1 MTDFNINLPV
11 SHATTPK
18 YRLFNT
24 PAAPG
29 TNAPAYAGDRYVGA
43 PAGGAAGT
51 DPALLAQTEQLMQSQ
66 NPRDRYQA
74 IVNLTKMNPADA
86 LPRLQALAGAPGQ
99 DPNVVQLAN
108 EAMRVMSQMA
118 GQQPQQPQPQPQQ
131 PGYPPQQPQYNPQ
144 QPQGQVQQPAYNPQY
159 QQPQFAQP
167 AAAPQAPMQYNPG
180 VGAPQSPEDAAFM
193 MQMLQPDVSKGG
205 DVAVNAIRQIAAIAQ
220 AHPQHKEAAFNILL
234 NHVYHGLGDTVTEAL
249 RALGGMNDPRLLP
262 YLHMVQRET
271 RYHYTT
277 HELASQLI
285 QQMSQQQQGGQP
297 GVANVGNPQAT
308 VEYIRSLE
316 YDLNRTGP
324 EGMAAFNKIRQ
335 ALGADPRAQSPI
347 RQEVIRVLITH
358 MATKVGPTVGESAK
372 LLGAM
377 GAREMDTLRYLDAVA
392 RNTSHSW
399 ETQEAAR
406 NAIRQIMSTPA
417 TR

>member
-11 SHATTPK
+11 SNATTPK

-24 PAAPG
+24 PAAP
-29 TNAPAYAGDRYVGA
+29 TSTAPAYAGDSYVGA

-118 GQQPQQPQPQPQQ
+118 GQQPQQPQPQ
-131 PGYPPQQPQYNPQ
+131 QPQYNPQ
-144 QPQGQVQQPAYNPQY
+144 QPQGQVQQPAYQPGY

-167 AAAPQAPMQYNPG
+167 AAQPMAAPQYNPG

-193 MQMLQPDVSKGG
+193 MQTLQPDVSKG
-205 DVAVNAIRQIAAIAQ
+205 DEVSIPAIRQIAAIAQ
-220 AHPQHKEAAFNILL
+220 AHPQQKEAAFNILL
-234 NHVYHGLGDTVTEAL
+234 NHVYHSRAESVTEAL
-249 RALGGMNDPRLLP
+249 RALGAMNDQRLLP
-262 YLHMVQRET
+262 YLHMVQRQPG
-271 RYHYTT
+271 YHHTT
-277 HELASQLI
+277 HALTTQLI
-285 QQMSQQQQGGQP
+285 QQLSQGQQQGGQP
-297 GVANVGNPQAT
+297 GVANVNPQAT
-308 VEYIRSLE
+308 AEYIRSVE
-316 YDLNRTGP
+316 FDLNNNADS
-324 EGMAAFNKIRQ
+324 MAAFAKIRQ

-347 RQEVIRVLITH
+347 RQEVVRVLITH
-358 MATKVGPTVGESAK
+358 MATKLGPTVGEAAK

-392 RNTSHSW
+392 RNPGQSW
-399 ETQEAAR
+399 ENQEAAR
-406 NAIRQIMSTPA
+406 NAIRQIMASPP